1 MAMPHPAPT
10 FCAATDLCVKCG
22 LCLPHC
28 PTYRLSRDESESPRG
43 RLALLQGWADGKLAA
58 TPALLNHLDHCLG
71 CRRCETV
78 CPAKV
83 PFGRLLD
90 EFRAQQPP
98 PRGGLSHWVRRLLT
112 NPRQRQWLARG
123 LHRYGNSSWRPW
135 LRRLLPAA
143 LESLALSAP
152 PRQPA
157 AFYSAQGQETAR
169 VALFVGCTGDW
180 LDADALFAA
189 IGILTRLGVAV
200 SIPPQQGCCGALYW
214 HAGERAAAVPLLENN
229 RKSFDGADTL
239 IAFASGCGDFL
250 AEHGQ
255 LQAKVMD
262 INAFLAAQAWPE
274 QARLNPLPVH
284 VALHTP
290 CSLNK
295 RWSDPAAPAKL
306 LGKIP
311 ELRLTELPAQ
321 PGCCGAAGTYVL
333 SHPAWAQRLR
343 DELLDYLQNKPPDY
357 LASSNI
363 GCANHL
369 RAGLAAQGLAAI
381 QVIHPIQLLARSLGL
396 SPP

>member
-10 FCAATDLCVKCG
+10 FRAATDLCVKCG

-43 RLALLQGWADGKLAA
+43 RLALLQGWADGKLET
-58 TPALLNHLDHCLG
+58 TPALLAHVDNCLG
-71 CRRCETV
+71 CRRCETA

-83 PFGRLLD
+83 PYGRLLD

-98 PRGGLSHWVRRLLT
+98 QREWMGRWARRLLA
-112 NPRQRQWLARG
+112 NPSQRQWLARG
-123 LHRYGNSSWRPW
+123 IHRYNHAPGQRW
-135 LRRLLPAA
+135 LRRFLPSA
-143 LESLALSAP
+143 LEGLAHATTP
-152 PRQPA
+152 QPLA
-157 AFYSAQGQETAR
+157 AFYPAQGQETAR
-169 VALFVGCTGDW
+169 VALFVGCTGNW

-189 IGILTRLGVAV
+189 IGVLTRLGIAV
-200 SIPPQQGCCGALYW
+200 SIPPQQSCCGALHW
-214 HAGERAAAVPLLENN
+214 HAGERSAAEPLLENN
-229 RKSFDGADTL
+229 RKSFHGADTL

-255 LQAKVMD
+255 LQAKAMD
-262 INAFLAAQAWPE
+262 INAFLATLAWPE
-274 QARLNPLPVH
+274 QARLNPLPVQ

-306 LGKIP
+306 LGRIP

-321 PGCCGAAGTYVL
+321 PGCCGAAGTYAL
-333 SHPAWAQRLR
+333 SHPNWAQHLR
-343 DELLDYLQNKPPDY
+343 DELLDSLRDKQPDY
-357 LASSNI
+357 LASCNI

-369 RAGLAAQGLAAI
+369 RAGLAARGLATTA
-381 QVIHPIQLLARSLGL
+381 VVHPIQLLARSLSL
-396 SPP
+396 PPP